1 VVPLLR
7 RNERPDRQA
16 ARGTSAATAESE
28 QRKHSVNG
36 VVYAQWRRRI
46 CVVVNKAGLAARLAR

>member
-1 VVPLLR
+1 V
-7 RNERPDRQA
+7 
-16 ARGTSAATAESE
+16 ATAAESE

-36 VVYAQWRRRI
+36 VVYGAQWRRRI